1 MCVCCAVLWAEL
13 VILPTMGSVRMGTG
27 QLPRTCTNVYSL
39 AVTSQLKGCRNL
51 PLRNP
56 VVRSCLGFPFVVS
69 FIPVCVGRPLQL
81 SFLPNRMMVSVVS
94 FFGHRLFFKDIF
106 AWTGNI
112 VLPALHSFKFNCL
125 VFFSFFFISFSIF
138 LEFPFWFSWRLEK
151 LSLKVMLKIHWH
163 LDMTENW
170 PPPKITIHL
179 WELPRKAETELCK
192 IFNIQTVNTFN
203 NSVTCFCLLSVTS
216 CGVLELFQVIVI
228 TCFSL

>member
-56 VVRSCLGFPFVVS
+56 VVRFCLGFPFVVS

-94 FFGHRLFFKDIF
+94 FFGHRLFLKTFLHELE
-106 AWTGNI
+106 T
-112 VLPALHSFKFNCL
+112 LCYLRLHSFKFFCL
-125 VFFSFFFISFSIF
+125 VFFSFLFISFSIF
-138 LEFPFWFSWRLEK
+138 LEFPF
-151 LSLKVMLKIHWH
+151 
-163 LDMTENW
+163 
-170 PPPKITIHL
+170 
-179 WELPRKAETELCK
+179 
-192 IFNIQTVNTFN
+192 
-203 NSVTCFCLLSVTS
+203 
-216 CGVLELFQVIVI
+216 
-228 TCFSL
+228 